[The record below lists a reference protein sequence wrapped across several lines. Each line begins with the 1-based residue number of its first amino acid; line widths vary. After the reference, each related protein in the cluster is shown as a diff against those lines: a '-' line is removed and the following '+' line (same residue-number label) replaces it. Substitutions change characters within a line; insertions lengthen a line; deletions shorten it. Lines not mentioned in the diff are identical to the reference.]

1 VALIR
6 RDFEQLSRLLGEQSE
21 QKRAAWQGT
30 GGPAEGRSAPAG
42 PLAEIDRIVLYIDDL
57 DRCPP
62 QRVVEVMQ
70 AVHLLLAFPLFVVV
84 VAVDSRWLLRSLE
97 KGYPDFLVLDR
108 DIEGDGP
115 RTLARWASTPQSYL
129 EKIFQI
135 PVHIR
140 PMNRTGFSALLEDLA
155 GPVTEDRASD
165 GGGSGRAST
174 GEKIPSGEGVTG
186 GATEKARADGK
197 GQGRGEEPDAGPSP
211 ELYPTNL
218 ELTRAEVDF
227 MGRFHGL
234 IGTPR
239 GLKRF
244 VNTYRLLR
252 ISVPPAEWAA
262 FRDPDE
268 GEYRHAILLL
278 ALLVGHAHE
287 AGSIFQ
293 DLMRHPGDGPW
304 GAFVDGLRPRQRG
317 EGEGDDDAGG
327 GLARNAVAG
336 KIPDAELP
344 RWERIHRSLAE
355 AESLAGEPLA
365 PFRKWTPRVARYAF
379 YPIRFTAANSGP

>member
-1 VALIR
+1 
-6 RDFEQLSRLLGEQSE
+6 
-21 QKRAAWQGT
+21 
-30 GGPAEGRSAPAG
+30 
-42 PLAEIDRIVLYIDDL
+42 LAEIDRIVLYIDDL

-140 PMNRTGFSALLEDLA
+140 PMNRPGFSALLEDLA
-155 GPVTEDRASD
+155 GPVTEDRAPDGASRRAL
-165 GGGSGRAST
+165 GGGGADD
-174 GEKIPSGEGVTG
+174 
-186 GATEKARADGK
+186 GATGTTGDAQADGK

-287 AGSIFQ
+287 AGSVFQ
-293 DLMRHPGDGPW
+293 ELMRQPGDGTW
-304 GAFVDGLRPRQRG
+304 GAFVAGLRPRRG
-317 EGEGDDDAGG
+317 EGEGADEAGDG
-327 GLARNAVAG
+327 PARNAIAAD
-336 KIPDAELP
+336 IPDAELP
-344 RWERIHRSLAE
+344 RWQCIHQVLADVE
-355 AESLAGEPLA
+355 GLADQSLA
-365 PFRKWTPRVARYAF
+365 PFRKWTRRVARYAF
-379 YPIRFTAANSGP
+379 YPIRFTAADSEP